1 MFRLDVIS
9 SRMFRRGILSPY
21 LSSGGMRPGSL
32 PGTFELSEE
41 ELEKAKS
48 FTKDMKINMIS

>member
-1 MFRLDVIS
+1 
-9 SRMFRRGILSPY
+9 MFRRGILSPY

-41 ELEKAKS
+41 ELEKAKR
-48 FTKDMKINMIS
+48 FTKEMKINMIS